1 MKEKIV
7 LQDEREEGIEEGIEQ
22 GIEQEINNRISD
34 MLSRGKTVEEI
45 VEFCGYSIEQVKQVE
60 ESMLAKSN

>member
-7 LQDEREEGIEEGIEQ
+7 LQDAREEGIGH
-22 GIEQEINNRISD
+22 G
-34 MLSRGKTVEEI
+34 
-45 VEFCGYSIEQVKQVE
+45 IEQVKQVE